1 MAQIL
6 TKALLNEMTLNRP
19 LPPLSR
25 VAFAAATALL
35 TWETR
40 RQCRTA
46 LARLD
51 PHMLNDIGISIQE
64 AEVEAAKPFW
74 RA

>member
-6 TKALLNEMTLNRP
+6 TKALLIEMTSNRP

-25 VAFAAATALL
+25 VAFAVATALL

-40 RQCRTA
+40 RLCRTA
-46 LARLD
+46 LARLE
-51 PHMLNDIGISIQE
+51 PHMLRDIGVSVQE
-64 AEVEAAKPFW
+64 AELEAAKPFW